1 MDDIYEDIDE
11 YNPNKIHEI
20 LIIFDNMTNDIMIDN
35 MINSSRIIY

>member
-20 LIIFDNMTNDIMIDN
+20 LIIFHNMTNDNMIDN
-35 MINSSRIIY
+35 MINSNRIIY

>member
-20 LIIFDNMTNDIMIDN
+20 LIIFDNMTNDIMINN